1 MMTSE
6 ILLNGIDAVGT
17 TLDGLRTWMEKNDYE
32 SVAQM
37 KGALCAQHVGDAEA
51 FERGNYIKILGSYTS

>member
-17 TLDGLRTWMEKNDYE
+17 SLEGLRTWMEENDYE
-32 SVAQM
+32 SVTQM
-37 KGALCAQHVGDAEA
+37 RGAMCHSTSGIPTAY
-51 FERGNYIKILGSYTS
+51 ERGNYIKILGSYTS